1 MIANED
7 FNCDNA
13 EAIGMA
19 IQEKLDNIS
28 LHAACI
34 KKSDLAVTLNFIN
47 PTLTIG
53 DDKVVID
60 SLILFSRLIVLM
72 QRDHDVSSFFEYELS
87 VIPTSLFKDN
97 IMRKPSKSSLAKAL
111 DTRLLKF
118 TNQYD
123 DKLDG
128 DDENESEE

>member
-1 MIANED
+1 MIANEGV
-7 FNCDNA
+7 NCDNA

-19 IQEKLDNIS
+19 IQEKLNNVS
-28 LHAACI
+28 LHAAGI

-97 IMRKPSKSSLAKAL
+97 IMRKPSKSSLVKAL